1 MWWCFLWVWRKYS
14 GSEKIKF
21 AIENNLVYTAGNDY
35 HYDNCL
41 NHGDLL
47 ELSIEG
53 KPLEKFIER
62 VFKES

>member
-1 MWWCFLWVWRKYS
+1 MCPAVAQGRE
-14 GSEKIKF
+14 EKFIKF